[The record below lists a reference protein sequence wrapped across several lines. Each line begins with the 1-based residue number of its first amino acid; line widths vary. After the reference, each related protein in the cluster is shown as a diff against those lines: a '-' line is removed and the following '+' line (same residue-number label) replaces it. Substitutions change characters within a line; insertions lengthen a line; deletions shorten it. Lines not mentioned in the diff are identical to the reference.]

1 MQELCILV
9 HTTNLMIHFTK
20 EHSFTGRGWE
30 INCCCKSCVYT
41 SWNGRQGWNLR
52 CWCLWSKLTNY
63 GFSWKPVASYGKP
76 PGWTSILAWNLVLPL
91 IMVNRLAFR
100 TQKTEL
106 FFRLSIWASKW
117 CPLDLLDKEGRSC
130 EVQWFQESSISCWPL
145 LTGMQTCIDTCSKK
159 SRAHK

>member
-1 MQELCILV
+1 
-9 HTTNLMIHFTK
+9 
-20 EHSFTGRGWE
+20 
-30 INCCCKSCVYT
+30 
-41 SWNGRQGWNLR
+41 
-52 CWCLWSKLTNY
+52 
-63 GFSWKPVASYGKP
+63 
-76 PGWTSILAWNLVLPL
+76 
-91 IMVNRLAFR
+91 MVNRLAFR